1 MKFKKKKKKNTEET
15 KKNQNRLNEAESTS
29 VSQKKEY

>member
-1 MKFKKKKKKNTEET
+1 MKFKKKKTKTET
-15 KKNQNRLNEAESTS
+15 KINQNRLNEAENTS